1 MQLFDNW
8 IKPSDE
14 GTKATPDIVIIGFGI
29 DDMVNANNTEQG
41 LHDYL
46 SDLAFLTQVHFLF
59 VHEIQSYLLMAF
71 SIALQ
76 CPFDSIF
83 QKLEKILQLKPEI
96 KILWMVQPH
105 INKDLISPN
114 TSR

>member
-1 MQLFDNW
+1 MKLFDNW

-14 GTKATPDIVIIGFGI
+14 ETKTTPDIVIIGFGI
-29 DDMVNANNTEQG
+29 DDMVNANDTEKG

-46 SDLAFLTQVHFLF
+46 SDLAFLTQVHFLS
-59 VHEIQSYLLMAF
+59 VHEIQSISLWHLL
-71 SIALQ
+71 LNYNV
-76 CPFDSIF
+76 DSIL
-83 QKLEKILQLKPEI
+83 QKIEKVLQLKPEI

-105 INKDLISPN
+105 VNKDLISPN

>member
-1 MQLFDNW
+1 MQLFDDW
-8 IKPSDE
+8 IKPSDD
-14 GTKATPDIVIIGFGI
+14 GIKTTPDIVIIGFGI
-29 DDMVNANNTEQG
+29 DDMVNANDTEKG

-59 VHEIQSYLLMAF
+59 VHELQSYLLMAF
-71 SIALQ
+71 SIELQ
-76 CPFDSIF
+76 CRFDSLF
-83 QKLEKILQLKPEI
+83 QKLEKVLQLKPEI

>member
-8 IKPSDE
+8 IKQSDD
-14 GTKATPDIVIIGFGI
+14 GIKATPDIAIIGFGI

-46 SDLAFLTQVHFLF
+46 SDLAFLTQVHVLF
-59 VHEIQSYLLMAF
+59 RTRNPINIIMAF
-71 SIALQ
+71 AIALQ
-76 CPFDSIF
+76 CQFDSIF

>member
-8 IKPSDE
+8 ITPSDD
-14 GTKATPDIVIIGFGI
+14 GIKTTPDIVIIGFGI
-29 DDMVNANNTEQG
+29 DDMVYANNTEQG

-46 SDLAFLTQVHFLF
+46 SDLAFLTQVHSLF

-71 SIALQ
+71 SSALQ

-114 TSR
+114 RSR